1 MYIVLTGGAGH
12 ITKPLALQLLN
23 EGHAVIVVGR
33 NAQNLKELT
42 DAGAMASIGSVED
55 VAFLTETFTRADAVY
70 TMVPPNMTATDWKGW
85 IGQIGENYAAAL
97 KTAEVKH
104 VVNLSSF
111 GAHLPEGAGPVSGIY
126 RVEQALNTLDE
137 GVSIVHLR
145 PCSFY
150 YNLMANVD
158 MVKHLNIIGANYGG
172 EGFTIPLV
180 DSTDI
185 ASVAAEELGET
196 HENAV
201 RKIRYIVSDEV
212 TTDQIA
218 SALGNAIGKPQ
229 LPWVVFS
236 DEQMLQGAIQAGLPE
251 EVAKNYVEL
260 GSAMRSGKIAED
272 YLQHKPETF
281 GNVKLANFAEAFA
294 AAYNSKN

>member
-12 ITKPLALQLLN
+12 ITKPLALQLLQ
-23 EGHAVIVVGR
+23 EGHAVIVIGR
-33 NAQNLKELT
+33 SAENLKELT
-42 DAGAMASIGSVED
+42 DAGAMASVGSIED
-55 VAFLTETFTRADAVY
+55 IAFLTKVFTGADAVY
-70 TMVPPNMTATDWKGW
+70 TMVPPSMTATDWKGW

-97 KTAEVKH
+97 KAAEVKH

-111 GAHLPEGAGPVSGIY
+111 GAHLPDGAGPVSGLY

-137 GVSIVHLR
+137 GVSVVHLR

-158 MVKHLNIIGANYGG
+158 MIKHMNIIGANYGG
-172 EGFTIPLV
+172 EGFTIPQV
-180 DSTDI
+180 DPTDI
-185 ASVAAEELGET
+185 AAAAAEELGET

-201 RKIRYIVSDEV
+201 RKIRYVVSDEV

-218 SALGNAIGKPQ
+218 STLGNAIGKPQ
-229 LPWVVFS
+229 LPWVAFS
-236 DEQMLQGAIQAGLPE
+236 DEQMLQGALQAGLPE

-260 GSAMRSGKIAED
+260 GAAIRSGKMSED
-272 YLQHKPETF
+272 YLLHKPETL
-281 GNVKLANFAEAFA
+281 GKVKLADFAQTFA
-294 AAYNSKN
+294 AAYHKS